1 VLLVCWFLAA
11 ARFIGSQGQDDP
23 TAFAPAFAQAF
34 ECDKFEGGGDRRMKT
49 GTGKER
55 GLQIRLLGELALL
68 RNGRVLPLPPS
79 KKTRALLAYL
89 AATGK
94 PQLREHLCTL
104 LWDGPDDPRA
114 QLRWSLSKLRSLLDE
129 GKLRRLRAD
138 RERIALDVGDLAIDV
153 EGIRAATRQG
163 LAEIT
168 TPTLSELALRFAGTF
183 LDGLEL
189 SSCYRFHAWCVAQR
203 EQLHAEHVTVVT
215 TLIERLRASPEQALG
230 HARTLLALDP
240 LAESSHITVVRLL
253 KDLGRTREALEQY
266 ERCRQLLAHELG
278 GKPSR
283 EFETLRMAIGKGPVD
298 PPPAP
303 AIAAQVSAVELASSG
318 ESPLPLVGRTVEI
331 AQLEERLHAAA
342 QGRFREV
349 VLLVGDPGIGKSRML
364 EELAA
369 VTRRS
374 GGHVLSGRAFE
385 AELVRPYGAWI
396 DALRRGGNATSTAD
410 QLLPDFL
417 PPSPGKDGHLVQ
429 VGGWDRNPMFERV
442 VDALGASARSR
453 APLLLL
459 LDDIQWMDE
468 ASAALLHFVAR
479 ALDKLPLLLAC
490 AAREGEL
497 SDNPAVLRLVRTL
510 EREHRLH
517 RMALPPLGAGAITDL
532 VAAVAH
538 DVDASAVRT
547 MIEGCEGNPLFAIE
561 MARAHQVG
569 EKGVAQSLRV
579 LIGERLDRL
588 DEKAQSLLPFAAAMG
603 RSFDP
608 QILARVQGIGLAD
621 LFSALGALERRG
633 IFRATGPGVYDFSHD
648 LIRQA
653 AYQQLSEPRRR
664 LVHLQLARV
673 LSSWPDRDGDLSG
686 DLAHHAALGGDSET
700 AARAYLTA
708 AQRCVRLFAWGEASE
723 LCRRGIEQLPRLDRA
738 TRLHLHVELL
748 GAEVMGKPSAQRGRE
763 IDVELLRALTA
774 AEEAGLHSDAVRGY
788 YLRSVVQF
796 RSENAGGAA
805 ETSWRAV
812 TVGRSADAVT
822 AARSQAEAGRC
833 LILIEREIGKAK
845 ELLEGAHAVLVN
857 ENDDLMLTWGLGLLK
872 RYTGEPEEA
881 TTRLHQAAVLARRID
896 SHWEE
901 TECLRALTLLAL
913 EQGDVE
919 SARALCPLLLELA
932 VKMGEG
938 SERPIAEALESLARV
953 LEGDGAAENALDVAL
968 ERVRDAD
975 AKAMLAT
982 VLNFAAEH
990 DLARGRLERAHE
1002 RASEALSAAQAVG
1015 RHNQVAIASATLA
1028 HLAIRASEP
1037 SSAREYLDPLRTEL
1051 TVPFALSAYA
1061 RNAVER
1067 ALSECDGPPAQRAKS
1082 RAKIRRPSLSR
1093 ST

>member
-1 VLLVCWFLAA
+1 
-11 ARFIGSQGQDDP
+11 
-23 TAFAPAFAQAF
+23 
-34 ECDKFEGGGDRRMKT
+34 MKM
-49 GTGKER
+49 GAGKAS

-68 RNGRVLPLPPS
+68 RHGRALPLPPS

-89 AATGK
+89 AVTGK
-94 PQLREHLCTL
+94 PQLREHLCML

-114 QLRWSLSKLRSLLDE
+114 QLRWSLSKLRPLVDE
-129 GKLRRLRAD
+129 GKLEGKGRRLHAD
-138 RERIALDVGDLAIDV
+138 RERIALDVGDVDVDV
-153 EGIRAATRQG
+153 EGIRTATGQG
-163 LAEIT
+163 LADI
-168 TPTLSELALRFAGTF
+168 PTKALTELARRFAGAF
-183 LDGLEL
+183 LDGLDL
-189 SSCYRFHAWCVAQR
+189 SSCYRFHAWCIAQR

-215 TLIERLRASPEQALG
+215 TLIERLRSSPEQALG

-253 KDLGRTREALEQY
+253 KELGRTREALEQY

-283 EFETLRMAIGKGPVD
+283 EMETLRMAMGKVAAEPAAASPV
-298 PPPAP
+298 
-303 AIAAQVSAVELASSG
+303 AAQALPT
-318 ESPLPLVGRTVEI
+318 ESPSPSESALPLLGRAAEMAV
-331 AQLEERLHAAA
+331 LEEKLHQAAK
-342 QGRFREV
+342 GRCREV

-369 VTRRS
+369 IARRS

-396 DALRRGGNATSTAD
+396 DALRSGGGTTGAA
-410 QLLPDFL
+410 QEFLPGLLPPL
-417 PPSPGKDGHLVQ
+417 PEQDGSLVQ
-429 VGGWDRNPMFERV
+429 VGDWDRNPMFERIA
-442 VDALGASARSR
+442 DHLRGLAR
-453 APLLLL
+453 AGQPLLVL
-459 LDDIQWMDE
+459 LDDIQWLDE

-479 ALDKLPLLLAC
+479 ALERLPILLAC
-490 AAREGEL
+490 AARGGEL
-497 SDNPAVLRLVRTL
+497 SDNPGVLRLVRTL
-510 EREHRLH
+510 ERERRLH
-517 RMALPPLGAGAITDL
+517 QIALPPLGASAITDL
-532 VAAVAH
+532 VAAVAR
-538 DVDASAVRT
+538 DMDASAVGA
-547 MIEGCEGNPLFAIE
+547 MDAIVEGCAGNPLYALE
-561 MARAHQVG
+561 LARAHETG
-569 EKGVAQSLRV
+569 EKGVSQTLRV

-588 DEKAQSLLPFAAAMG
+588 DDKAQSLLPFAAAMG

-608 QILARVQGIGLAD
+608 QILARVQGIGLSD
-621 LFSALGALERRG
+621 LFSALGDLERRG
-633 IFRATGPGVYDFSHD
+633 IFRAAGPGVYDFSHD

-673 LSSWPDRDGDLSG
+673 LSAWPDPDGDLAG

-700 AARAYLTA
+700 AARAYLAA

-723 LCRRGIEQLPRLDRA
+723 LCRRGIEQLPRLDRG

-748 GAEVMGKPSAQRGRE
+748 GAEVMGKPSAQRARE
-763 IDVELLRALTA
+763 IEVELLRALTA
-774 AEEAGLHSDAVRGY
+774 AEEAGLHRDAVRGY

-812 TVGRSADAVT
+812 TAGRSADAVT

-833 LILIEREIGKAK
+833 LVLLEREIGKAK
-845 ELLEGAHAVLVN
+845 ELLEGAHAILLN
-857 ENDDLMLTWGLGLLK
+857 DQDDLMLTWGLGLLK

-881 TTRLHQAAVLARRID
+881 TRRLHQAALLARRID

-919 SARALCPLLLELA
+919 SARALGPLLLELA

-938 SERPIAEALESLARV
+938 SERPIAEALVSLVRV
-953 LEGDGAAENALDVAL
+953 LQGDGSAEEALDFAL
-968 ERVRDAD
+968 GRVRDAD

-982 VLNFAAEH
+982 VLNFAAECDFVH
-990 DLARGRLERAHE
+990 GRFERACE
-1002 RASEALSAAQAVG
+1002 RATEALVAAQAVG
-1015 RHNQVAIASATLA
+1015 RHNQVAIARATLA
-1028 HLAIRASEP
+1028 RLAMRTSERKN
-1037 SSAREYLDPLRTEL
+1037 SHAQLDPLRSDLE
-1051 TVPFALSAYA
+1051 VPFALSAHA

-1067 ALSECDGPPAQRAKS
+1067 ALRECDEPLAERAQT
-1082 RAKIRRPSLSR
+1082 RAKISRQTSSR